1 MAKTIAII
9 GAGPGVGLAVA
20 QRFGK
25 EGYHVALLAR
35 NQEKLND
42 LVKQLEAQ
50 KISAAS
56 FYADVLD
63 KNSLKDALAA
73 VKKHF
78 GAIDIIEFSPTPSME
93 TMRRPRK
100 IDVENATFHLDFQL
114 LSAITVVQAVLPD
127 MLSKKEGSLLFTT
140 ASSAQ
145 KPSATTASFGIAA
158 GALLNYVRVLNNDLS
173 AENIFVGIVSI
184 GGLVYNTDEPDQE
197 LLKHF
202 PPGTPVISSKEV
214 AETHWK
220 MHAEKSENEMIIGKT
235 S

>member
-1 MAKTIAII
+1 MVKTIVII
-9 GAGPGVGLAVA
+9 GAGAGVGFAVA

-25 EGYHVALLAR
+25 EGYNVALLAR
-35 NQEKLND
+35 NEEKLND

-50 KISAAS
+50 EISAAS

-63 KNSLKDALAA
+63 RNSLKDALSA
-73 VKKHF
+73 VKNHF
-78 GAIDIIEFSPTPSME
+78 GSIDVIEFSPTTTME
-93 TMRRPRK
+93 TMRTPRN

-114 LSAITVVQAVLPD
+114 FSAITIVQEVLPD

-145 KPSATTASFGIAA
+145 KPIPMTASFGIAA

-173 AENIFVGIVSI
+173 AENIFAGIVSI
-184 GGLVYNTDEPDQE
+184 GGIVYNTDEPDPE
-197 LLKHF
+197 ILKFF
-202 PPGTPVISSKEV
+202 PPGMPTVSSKEV

-220 MHAEKSENEMIIGKT
+220 MHLEKRESEVIL
-235 S
+235 